1 MSSDTSNEKTH
12 RRKSKPPATGSTS
25 KNPFSKCDQES
36 QKSIAQDLLK
46 CRSFARSIESTLDA
60 IIPLLDTEANA
71 AEMHRGLDLSS
82 TLSDLMKRLYSRVAR
97 DAFLEDEDAK

>member
-1 MSSDTSNEKTH
+1 MSSDTSNAKTH
-12 RRKSKPPATGSTS
+12 RRKSKPSATDSTS
-25 KNPFSKCDQES
+25 KNPFSECDQES

-60 IIPLLDTEANA
+60 IQPLLDPNTSS
-71 AEMHRGLDLSS
+71 AEIHRGLDLSS

-97 DAFLEDEDAK
+97 DAFLEDET

>member
-1 MSSDTSNEKTH
+1 MSSDTSSKKTH
-12 RRKSKPPATGSTS
+12 RKKSNRPATSS
-25 KNPFSKCDQES
+25 KSNPFSKCDQES
-36 QKSIAQDLLK
+36 QKNIAQDLLK

-60 IIPLLDTEANA
+60 IIPLLNVEASG

-97 DAFLEDEDAK
+97 DAFLEDET